1 MATQL
6 DGFEIVPPIRR
17 NEIAKIDKHGRVY
30 LPLFVKKSL
39 GISNFKHEAY
49 QVYFNKTSWLA
60 LVRFIEKA
68 GPNDHSYPV
77 LWSNP
82 TTKQGIRDANGE
94 KTLRVNLAPLVG
106 LYRLPIRTGEVGLSW
121 DEEKKELTVD
131 LSSLKKLGA
140 MREVKALPG

>member
-17 NEIAKIDKHGRVY
+17 NEIAKLDKNGRIY

-39 GISNFKHEAY
+39 GISDFKHEAY
-49 QVYFNKTSWLA
+49 QVYFNKTSWVA

-77 LWSNP
+77 LWCSP
-82 TTKQGIRDANGE
+82 TTKNGIREAQGE
-94 KTLRVNLAPLVG
+94 RTLRVNLGPLVG
-106 LYRLPIRTGEVGLSW
+106 LYRLPIRSGEVGLSW
-121 DEEKKELTVD
+121 DENEKELTVD
-131 LSSLKKLGA
+131 LSSLKKQGA
-140 MREVKALPG
+140 MREVKALPA